1 MAPDVNQGLCNS
13 IMSKLISPWSE
24 LASNDASGSWL
35 ELDRLNLSLRHSAD
49 ECWLEYSYINEIN
62 EQDGQRS
69 AGPQQS
75 MRFLL
80 SNGTRPVQVSPQLAD
95 RPVVT
100 RPLVPTELLRKEKT
114 TLLVSTVLWARVS
127 IGEQTLAEL
136 PTLRLSDTWFG
147 ANTQHGE
154 LCYATQTRAR
164 LRMDNVQNSPF
175 RAITPIT
182 ISNEGEDNLKLER
195 INVPVPHLTLY
206 CDGERFW
213 TSALTVIRE
222 ENLATA
228 KLHIEASPP
237 TGAVAVAQPRRPIR
251 GGVFDRAV
259 DLLFA

>member
-1 MAPDVNQGLCNS
+1 MTQ
-13 IMSKLISPWSE
+13 LIAPWSD
-24 LASNDASGSWL
+24 LKGGSAVADL
-35 ELDRLNLSLRHSAD
+35 ELDRLTLSLRHGPE
-49 ECWLEYSYINEIN
+49 ECWLEYCYNSLV
-62 EQDGQRS
+62 DGERC

-80 SNGTRPVQVSPQLAD
+80 SKGGDGIRIAPQLAD

-100 RPLVPTELLRKEKT
+100 RPLVPTELLPRERT
-114 TLLVSTVLWARVS
+114 TLLVSTVVWARIHV
-127 IGEQTLAEL
+127 GEQTLAEL

-147 ANTQHGE
+147 ANTRRGE

-164 LRMDNVQNSPF
+164 LQKDHLSNSAF

-182 ISNEGEDNLKLER
+182 ITNEGIDNLKLER

-213 TSALTVIRE
+213 TSALSVIRE
-222 ENLATA
+222 KNLGTA
-228 KLHIEASPP
+228 ELHIDAKPP
-237 TGAVAVAQPRRPIR
+237 TNAVTVAQPRRPIR